1 MAKKY
6 TVLVIPQGTNNV
18 RNFSL
23 PVWIVP
29 AIMIVVIFSV
39 TLSVYWFHQYS
50 KIRAQVPD
58 RVALEKS
65 IQRQEDQ
72 IQEIAQRVK
81 DYKKQM
87 GKIQIFNRRLRIM
100 ANLEKPGES
109 TDGLLGV
116 GGESSSDTGPG
127 VRLSQSAQDRQLMNI
142 RRDLDALRIATE
154 DERGIQDELAKFLQ
168 ERRSI
173 VAATPS
179 IWPVRGWVTSNYGYR
194 ISPFTG
200 KRDFHA
206 GLDIS
211 TRTGTPIKVTAD
223 GVVTYVGR
231 NGGYGK
237 LVTVNHGHGM
247 VTRYAHLSKYKVKKG
262 SKVKR
267 GDVIGL
273 VGNTGR
279 STGPH
284 LHYEV
289 LVSGTRTNPKHYIL
303 D

>member
-6 TVLVIPQGTNNV
+6 TVLVIPEGTNNV
-18 RNFSL
+18 RNFSI
-23 PVWIVP
+23 PIWSIP
-29 AIMIVVIFSV
+29 AVMIVMIFSI
-39 TLSVYWFHQYS
+39 TLCVYWYYQYGKLHS
-50 KIRAQVPD
+50 EVPD
-58 RVALEKS
+58 RLAMEKDL
-65 IQRQEDQ
+65 QRQESQ
-72 IQEIAQRVK
+72 IEDIAQRLTS
-81 DYKKQM
+81 YKKQM

-100 ANLEKPGES
+100 ANLEKPNDIN
-109 TDGLLGV
+109 DGILGV
-116 GGESSSDTGPG
+116 GGHSGSDTGPG

-154 DERGIQDELAKFLQ
+154 DERGIQEELAKFLQ

-173 VAATPS
+173 MAATPS
-179 IWPVRGWVTSNYGYR
+179 IWPVRGWVTSNFGYR

-206 GLDIS
+206 GLDIAS
-211 TRTGTPIKVTAD
+211 RQGTPIKATAD
-223 GVVTYVGR
+223 GVVTFVGR

-237 LVTVNHGHGM
+237 MVTVNHGHGM
-247 VTRYAHLSKYKVKKG
+247 VTRYAHLSKYKTKKG
-262 SKVKR
+262 QKVKR
-267 GDVIGL
+267 GHVIGL
-273 VGNTGR
+273 LGNSGR

-289 LVSGTRTNPKHYIL
+289 LISGTSTNPKHYIL